1 MEILL
6 CGIIPEI
13 SLATRSVF
21 QLTANLTEVHR
32 SYLIKL
38 GGVVALNIIMR
49 LWSILKQKVDE
60 TALSEIIHN
69 FITHLGLN
77 KLIVFQKI
85 AHGSCRSVS
94 RGYVV

>member
-32 SYLIKL
+32 IYLIKL

-60 TALSEIIHN
+60 TAMSEIIHK
-69 FITHLGLN
+69 FITL
-77 KLIVFQKI
+77 
-85 AHGSCRSVS
+85 SD
-94 RGYVV
+94 

>member
-32 SYLIKL
+32 IYLIKL
-38 GGVVALNIIMR
+38 SGVVALNIIMR

-60 TALSEIIHN
+60 TAMSEIIHK
-69 FITHLGLN
+69 FITL
-77 KLIVFQKI
+77 
-85 AHGSCRSVS
+85 SD
-94 RGYVV
+94 